1 MRPSTSTIFRN
12 YEQQFKRDTTQLE
25 KAIEQLKA
33 EKVGCVFFEV
43 FAVFI

>member
-25 KAIEQLKA
+25 AAIEKLKA
-33 EKVGCVFFEV
+33 EKVGCVLFRSF
-43 FAVFI
+43 